1 MVLNLV
7 VKIFKYDHSNASY
20 WAVSPAILHAYYAV
34 QMDSNFEFCTRDPH
48 LNYQRLRNL
57 ATQYV
62 SSVKSVLKTK
72 RIFIWK
78 FYTRFGVWI
87 SLHFAY
93 FSSLTQ
99 LAKPFSFSSR
109 FYDQWTCDKLN
120 LVFFLHFNFNCCW
133 QWYASKGLTKSPP
146 EREVIVDRWQ

>member
-1 MVLNLV
+1 MTGHSMSHTKRRRRCRELGKTRGIWGTCDSLAVFGSCHRLHTLEFKSFRIKATERLWAEFDGRAFNHSSSFWNLV
-7 VKIFKYDHSNASY
+7 VKILKYDHSNASY

-72 RIFIWK
+72 RISIWK
-78 FYTRFGVWI
+78 FYTRFGV
-87 SLHFAY
+87 
-93 FSSLTQ
+93 
-99 LAKPFSFSSR
+99 
-109 FYDQWTCDKLN
+109 
-120 LVFFLHFNFNCCW
+120 
-133 QWYASKGLTKSPP
+133 
-146 EREVIVDRWQ
+146 

>member
-1 MVLNLV
+1 MTGHSMSHTKRRRRCRELGKTRGIWGTCGSLAVFGSCHRLHTLEFKSFRIKATERLWAVFDGRAFDHGFELSGKNLQV
-7 VKIFKYDHSNASY
+7 WPFKC

-62 SSVKSVLKTK
+62 SSVKRVLKTK

-78 FYTRFGVWI
+78 FYTRFCV
-87 SLHFAY
+87 
-93 FSSLTQ
+93 
-99 LAKPFSFSSR
+99 
-109 FYDQWTCDKLN
+109 
-120 LVFFLHFNFNCCW
+120 
-133 QWYASKGLTKSPP
+133 
-146 EREVIVDRWQ
+146 